1 VVRVGAS
8 GNGITMSEKTYH
20 AINIERTVNR
30 MLAKQPVVRE
40 TTNYTEHEM
49 KGQLKKKVI
58 K

>member
-1 VVRVGAS
+1 
-8 GNGITMSEKTYH
+8 MSEKTYH

-49 KGQLKKKVI
+49 KGQLKKQVI
-58 K
+58 N